1 MGDDPSLFPSRLE
14 LRSSAGAGEY
24 QGDVLGLYQ
33 LTTDPESERQG
44 PAVYRQLH
52 DGEEQI
58 QYYLYRWER

>member
-1 MGDDPSLFPSRLE
+1 MGEDPSLWPSTLE

-24 QGDVLGLYQ
+24 QGCALGLYH

-52 DGEEQI
+52 DGQI
-58 QYYLYRWER
+58 QYYLYRWEI